1 VERNFAISVPFAA
14 AHLVAGRTSIFLPR
28 RAMKTAPAPAAP
40 VPRRFF
46 RPRTLHARSINSRPA
61 TAPAPLW
68 GQKID
73 YSGYTYSGIIP
84 DRLGTVTLRSLGH
97 LEGRGN

>member
-14 AHLVAGRTSIFLPR
+14 AHLVAGRTSIFLPQ
-28 RAMKTAPAPAAP
+28 RAMKTAHVSGPGRCTQGRSTLGQ
-40 VPRRFF
+40 PR
-46 RPRTLHARSINSRPA
+46 L
-61 TAPAPLW
+61 PAPLW